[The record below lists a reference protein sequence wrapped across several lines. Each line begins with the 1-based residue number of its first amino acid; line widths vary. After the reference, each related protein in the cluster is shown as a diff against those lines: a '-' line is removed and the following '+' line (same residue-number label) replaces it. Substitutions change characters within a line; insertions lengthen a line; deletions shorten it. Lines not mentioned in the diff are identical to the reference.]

1 MIKHI
6 LYPLIALMIISLAS
20 CSTSKSS
27 SESASKGKQKNNS
40 GELSEREKIAFD
52 RHFFEAMT
60 QKSLNN
66 TAKAKAEFSEC
77 LTLDPKSAAV
87 NYEMARI
94 DYDAGSISSALERI
108 QLSLDSDKS
117 NFWYWLF
124 KSDILLET
132 GDFKGAVAGYE
143 KALEID
149 PSQVDLYFDLAT
161 AQLYLDDTP
170 AAIKSYN
177 ELQARI
183 GVTEEISIQKHQLY
197 LQAQD
202 LKAAEAELLELSE
215 AFPDEPRYLGML
227 AQFYQQSG
235 NNEKADLYLEK
246 MVEADP
252 SNGFVQLFLSES
264 YALKGEDEKSYQA
277 LKMAFKDPALD
288 IDKKV
293 NFLLN
298 YYVISE
304 QNLTAKE
311 QAYELLDIL
320 SEVHPTEAKAFALH
334 GDFYYRDGDKKSAVE
349 MYRKAVGLDP
359 SRSIIWLQLLNI
371 DSELNQMVDL
381 EKDSEKALELFP
393 TQPEIYLYRGIALE
407 RLKRSEEAAETL
419 NIGKEIVFD
428 NDPLKAEFY
437 SILGDV
443 YHGMKDNANSDK
455 SYDASL
461 KLNPNNAFVLNNY
474 AYYLSLRR
482 ENLEKASKMALDA
495 NTIVPGQASFQDTY
509 AWILFQLGNY
519 NEALIWQQK
528 AMDSG
533 GASSGVILEHF
544 GDILFKLG
552 DKQKA
557 LEAWEKAQSTDEGSD
572 LLDRKIEEQR
582 YIDELE

>member
-20 CSTSKSS
+20 CSTSKST

-94 DYDAGSISSALERI
+94 DYDSGSISSALERI

-132 GDFKGAVAGYE
+132 GDFKGAVVGYE

-177 ELQARI
+177 ELQSRI
-183 GVTEEISIQKHQLY
+183 GVTEEISIQKHQLH
-197 LQAQD
+197 LQAED
-202 LKAAEAELLELSE
+202 VKAAENDLLELSD

-227 AQFYQQSG
+227 AQFYQQTG

-298 YYVISE
+298 YFVISE
-304 QNLTAKE
+304 QNATAKE
-311 QAYELLDIL
+311 QAFELLEIL
-320 SEVHPTEAKAFALH
+320 SEVHPKEAKTFALY
-334 GDFYYRDGDKKSAVE
+334 GDFYYREGDRKSAAE
-349 MYRKAVGLDP
+349 MYRNAVNLDP

-371 DSELNQMVDL
+371 DSELNEMVEL

-407 RLKRSEEAAETL
+407 RLKRSAEAAETL

-482 ENLEKASKMALDA
+482 VNLEKASKMALDA

-519 NEALIWQQK
+519 SEALVWQQK

-533 GASSGVILEHF
+533 GSSSGVILEHY

-552 DKQKA
+552 DNLKA
-557 LEAWEKAQSTDEGSD
+557 LEAWKKAQSTNEGSD
-572 LLDRKIEEQR
+572 LLNRKIEEQR